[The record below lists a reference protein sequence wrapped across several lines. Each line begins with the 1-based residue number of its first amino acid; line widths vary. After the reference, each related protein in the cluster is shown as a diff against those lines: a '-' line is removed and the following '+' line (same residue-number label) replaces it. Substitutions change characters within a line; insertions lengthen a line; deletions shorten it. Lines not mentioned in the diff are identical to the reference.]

1 MKRLEAGVGAEG
13 SRGREERQEEMLD
26 SLVERLRA
34 EGAGEGLVLIDLL
47 KLEQMHVEALRIVR
61 RQINDLVKRTS
72 PSDLI

>member
-1 MKRLEAGVGAEG
+1 
-13 SRGREERQEEMLD
+13 MLD